1 MNSFSVMPYEHQSIL
16 DAYQQWLVGDLYQ
29 NYYFDNID
37 DPNFLQKLSV
47 LQAEGIRHDI
57 GLHASVTHNSIQEA
71 SSQIGRKIQSAASL
85 ITSSLD
91 DGFSMMNTRM
101 MEVNSNLQSIG
112 QGIGAVNQTLQQ
124 GNQILSN
131 IEGGINQMNRGIG
144 AVASGI
150 NTLNR
155 NMIAGLSALNQNM
168 TVGMAALSENISQ
181 ASSIILYQLQQCE
194 IVLKQILDEL
204 RIPESQRER
213 RYHIEEGMKYFNKGM
228 NSGDCLY
235 FEDALDEFIQ
245 ATTIERKD
253 FFSWY
258 YIGMIHLYSKEHI
271 DPEKALSAFDRYIH
285 YADALPQKH
294 NLFDEAWMMKAE
306 CKYLMQEMDAAFGFV
321 EKVMNGSVKAAL
333 RGMKYLSASNDR
345 YKQQQAVEILKHLML
360 KNPYIVM
367 QVLEDYDILNNTFI
381 TNYLKDVRTNTIY
394 ENSKLISMCDEEMGT
409 LKKYPLSY
417 YKDVFDELNSLKART
432 KSDNFGLVDV
442 FKMRESLHALPEK
455 IKKVCIRAEKQ
466 TLTEQ
471 LKSMRN
477 EIASFSK
484 YTTFYD
490 TISKRVADIESKIS
504 SVNINETQI
513 QQEIEIIPK
522 ILDEF
527 RKDSDIKYLTPSK
540 DSSGKY
546 GYRSDRSRYV
556 RFVIPNKWM
565 DAKPFSEGLAAVKD
579 NNGKWG
585 FIDETGSTVLP
596 YHWEDCFG
604 GFHEGLASVKD
615 VSGKWGYIDKHGQLV
630 IPCQWESAY
639 EFSEDLAV
647 VCGPNYKYGYIDKQ
661 GQMVIPNKWG
671 HACSFKEGMASVSV
685 KGVCVINGDLFYPQ
699 SGYIDKKGSVV
710 IPCRWYNAEDFQ
722 DGLAVVRDKI
732 NGKHG
737 IIDRQGNLNSPCQ
750 WKSISPF
757 SEGLA
762 LVSDSNNRFGFI
774 DKKGKL
780 VIPCDWEFADD
791 FKHGTAIV
799 RDYTNG
805 KGKMGVIN
813 KQGQIVIPL
822 LEHEIRRVDNLLEV
836 HDSSSRNNVVYY
848 DNNGKIVK
856 TISFNEYYQFMR
868 DICLAY
874 DK

>member
-1 MNSFSVMPYEHQSIL
+1 MNSFSAMPYEHQSIL
-16 DAYQQWLVGDLYQ
+16 DSYQRWLVSDLYQ
-29 NYYFDNID
+29 NYYIDNLN
-37 DPNFLQKLSV
+37 DPNFLQKLSL
-47 LQAEGIRHDI
+47 LQAEGIRYEI
-57 GLHASVTHNSIQEA
+57 GLHAAATHNSIHEA
-71 SSQIGRKIQSAASL
+71 SSQMGRKIQSAASL
-85 ITSSLD
+85 ITSSLE

-228 NSGDCLY
+228 QSGDCLY
-235 FEDALDEFIQ
+235 FEDALEEFTTAI
-245 ATTIERKD
+245 TIERKD

-294 NLFDEAWMMKAE
+294 DLFDEAWMMKAE
-306 CKYLMQEMDAAFGFV
+306 CKYLMQDMGAAFGFV
-321 EKVMNGSVKAAL
+321 EKVMTGSDKAAL
-333 RGMKYLSASNDR
+333 RGMKYLSASNESF
-345 YKQQQAVEILKHLML
+345 KQQQAVEILKQLML

-367 QVLEDYDILNNTFI
+367 QVLEDYDLLNNIFI
-381 TNYLKDVRTNTIY
+381 TDYLKDVRTNTIY
-394 ENSKLISMCDEEMGT
+394 ENRKLINMCDEEMGT

-417 YKDVFDELNSLKART
+417 YTDVFDELNSLKART
-432 KSDNFGLVDV
+432 KSENLGLVDV
-442 FKMRESLHALPEK
+442 FKMRESLYALPEK

-484 YTTFYD
+484 YTTFYEA
-490 TISKRVADIESKIS
+490 ISKRVADIESKIS
-504 SVNINETQI
+504 SVKLNETQI
-513 QQEIEIIPK
+513 REEIEIIPK
-522 ILDEF
+522 ILNEF
-527 RKDSDIKYLTPSK
+527 RKDSDIKYLTPRK

-546 GYRSDRSRYV
+546 GYRSDRSGYV
-556 RFVIPNKWM
+556 RFIIPNKWM
-565 DAKPFSEGLAAVKD
+565 DARPFSEGLAAVKD

-585 FIDETGSTVLP
+585 FIDETGSIVLP
-596 YHWEDCFG
+596 YRWNNCFS

-615 VSGKWGYIDKHGQLV
+615 VSGKWGYINKRGQLV

-639 EFSEDLAV
+639 EFSEGLAV
-647 VCGPNYKYGYIDKQ
+647 VCGPNHKYGYIDKH

-671 HACSFKEGMASVSV
+671 HACSFKEGIASVSV
-685 KGVCVINGDLFYPQ
+685 KEVCVINGHLFYPQ

-710 IPCRWYNAEDFQ
+710 IPCRWYYAGDFQ
-722 DGLAVVRDKI
+722 DGLAVVCDKPEH
-732 NGKHG
+732 KFG
-737 IIDRQGNLNSPCQ
+737 IIDRRGNVISPCQ
-750 WKSISPF
+750 WISILPF
-757 SEGLA
+757 CEGLA
-762 LVSDSNNRFGFI
+762 VVMDSKRESGFI
-774 DKKGKL
+774 DTKGKL
-780 VIPCDWEFADD
+780 VIPCQWQHAENI
-791 FKHGTAIV
+791 KYGTAIV
-799 RDYTNG
+799 SDYTNG
-805 KGKMGVIN
+805 KAKMGVIN

-822 LEHEIRRVDNLLEV
+822 LEHNIRRVDNLLEV
-836 HDSSSRNNVVYY
+836 NDYSSRNVAYY

-856 TISFNEYYQFMR
+856 MLSFNEYNQYLR
-868 DICLAY
+868 EICLM
-874 DK
+874 KI